1 MTRYIDADL
10 LMKELGITD
19 PDCVKCEWGS
29 KLFPF
34 CTRDGDFVDACD
46 AICEAPTIDAVE
58 VVRCKDCKHRPIK
71 GDGNIVYAPND
82 IDGWDDDT
90 CPCLCDDCYYNWM
103 PEDDFF
109 CGKGERREDA
119 EVH

>member
-58 VVRCKDCKHRPIK
+58 VVRCKDCKFWGESLTEEERNEC
-71 GDGNIVYAPND
+71 DVYAD
-82 IDGWDDDT
+82 LVCTYWMSDGLT
-90 CPCLCDDCYYNWM
+90 R
-103 PEDDFF
+103 DDF
-109 CGKGERREDA
+109 CSKGERREDA